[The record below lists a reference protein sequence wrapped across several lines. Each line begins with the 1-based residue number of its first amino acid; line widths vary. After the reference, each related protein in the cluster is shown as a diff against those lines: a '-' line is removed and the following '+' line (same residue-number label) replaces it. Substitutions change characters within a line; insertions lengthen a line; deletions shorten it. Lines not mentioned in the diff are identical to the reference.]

1 MRGAYF
7 CQPPPSCIF
16 ASDTPITSTPSRSKY
31 ARSSS
36 TVQFHC
42 DSIDRH
48 TRGCVLIVTL
58 RSAQARGAADAAPAV
73 ELKIDARE
81 ELGLATREVH
91 RSERRVARVA
101 QARQMHRLDLRAPLR
116 RHVGVTSHVHDEAR
130 AQCVAPNVVLRVL
143 DGEAP
148 RERVECALA

>member
-16 ASDTPITSTPSRSKY
+16 ASDTPMTSTPSRSKY

-48 TRGCVLIVTL
+48 TRGCVLITML
-58 RSAQARGAADAAPAV
+58 RSPEARGAADAAAAV
-73 ELKIDARE
+73 ELEVDAGE
-81 ELGLATREVH
+81 ELGLATREVDGG
-91 RSERRVARVA
+91 ERRVARVA
-101 QARQMHRLDLRAPLR
+101 QTREVHRLHLRAAFR
-116 RHVGVTSHVHDEAR
+116 CHVLVSAHVDDESR
-130 AQCVAPNVVLRVL
+130 TQCVAPDVLLRVL
-143 DGEAP
+143 DREAA
-148 RERVECALA
+148 RHRVQGAL